1 MAKRVTLSELD
12 KKLNKVIKNQSV
24 LLKGQSKLERLEKQI
39 ESEEEEEL
47 KRLKSIRKEI
57 EEELGP
63 HPLTKITS
71 RDIAKGVVG
80 SFIGIV
86 AHFTFFYG
94 IKVAHWLTMTRAAL
108 LYPLS
113 LVIGGVFMYA
123 TGFRKVKGVRVM
135 KFLPVRLLVLY
146 IVSLVV
152 SALVLFFFSP
162 EFLHSFEYAF
172 KELST
177 VSLIAIIGACTADL
191 IGKE

>member
-1 MAKRVTLSELD
+1 MAKRVNASDID
-12 KKLNKVIKNQSV
+12 KKLNKILRNQSV
-24 LLKGQSKLERLEKQI
+24 LLKGQSKMVKLEKKV
-39 ESEEEEEL
+39 EEEEEEEL
-47 KRLKSIRKEI
+47 KRLKRIRKDI

-63 HPLTKITS
+63 HPLTKITT

-94 IKVAHWLTMTRAAL
+94 IKVAHWLTLTRAAL

-113 LVIGGVFMYA
+113 LAIGGIFMYA

-135 KFLPVRLLVLY
+135 KFLPLRLLVLY
-146 IVSLVV
+146 AVSLVV

-162 EFLHSFEYAF
+162 EFTHGFEYAF

-177 VSLIAIIGACTADL
+177 VSLIAVIGACTADL